1 MNGVVCTTLW
11 DPGCSH
17 NLVTPDFS
25 DELIKR
31 GARWAYCEPLYI
43 EHGVGGKVVKSA
55 APVVKWV
62 EGEIVLCC
70 NGLTYRAE
78 RVKLYVYRGALPDVM
93 ICKKQLQTIACLERP
108 DKKLLDW
115 EMSPS
120 DRDRLAHM
128 MDAALVQMHHCLR
141 PPAMHN
147 AACGK
152 GIQEILKDMCVQRE
166 RLRERVGRAV
176 SKEAEAVINGILEH
190 YPMNFRKPGKDPCK
204 LGTFKIQLKDHTK
217 SFVCLPRRT
226 NPLVMEEMRRQVA
239 EQEAAGVI
247 ERCEGDPSSVYAIC
261 MAKHPSKP
269 GLRFCLD
276 ARPLNANTV
285 LMPYAVP
292 EINESL
298 DRLAG
303 FKMYCTFDLS
313 AYFQQ
318 FDLDEQS
325 RNLVAFLIPGDDE
338 HPPQIWRYKR
348 LTFGLVNASFWAQ
361 RQLAEALAKFPGC
374 ESLRNFIDDICV
386 GANTIEE
393 MARKVT
399 ALMEFCK
406 HFNLRLKKE
415 KCQLC
420 VGAVRHLGFVVSEEG
435 KSLDPA
441 RVDSLVNM
449 RAPANVKALKSL
461 LGSFAFV
468 RGWLADASTTTAPL
482 TDLLST
488 SAKKRGWTWG
498 KAQDDA
504 LAQLKILV
512 QTAPTLAKPNYH
524 LPFHVFVDASDV
536 GVGAVLCQYH
546 ADPSTGE
553 QKLVGI
559 SYASRRFSAREQ
571 NWPVGEKEAYGC
583 KYGMEK
589 FREYLVSHPDVT
601 LHCDHLN
608 MQHMW
613 SCASAKIARWRLYL
627 QQFEPLKIVH
637 VAGKD
642 NLVADSLSRLHLFNL
657 SVPVTPDSEDE
668 EQQLAEAGE
677 GGHVDG
683 LMNCTW
689 AQVMSEVNSNFIKV
703 NYAPLRFSRRGAGA
717 SEEERDTPEV
727 LSVARTPDE
736 FALDKMLSDAIAI
749 TAEKSVVEAEQEELK
764 VAAERQ
770 SEQAHL
776 SEKAAQW
783 CDSDHRDARLL
794 AKCKFPNK
802 RVIGLAHDATHPSFA
817 TTWARVQR
825 ALGFP
830 PGELG
835 AKLKAEVKAYCDTC
849 LVCAKLKPAREKLEA
864 RAGSIRQRPFTQ
876 YAFDLIVLSEPDSRG
891 HRYIF
896 VVVDSFSGAVELFPL
911 RKAAVQDVAEC
922 LHDVLQRWTRPNS
935 VRCDNAKS
943 FTAAAVREMLRMAK
957 IEQHLVA
964 PYSHVSNGQVENA
977 NRRVEYILR
986 AMILDQRLGPNSKL
1000 SWSLLVPA
1008 VRGVINARVVG
1019 RHGCTPNDLLFGATS
1034 QREMS
1039 IYEDEPWMVGYA
1051 GRDDGCGAN
1060 ASTDEAQ
1067 LCVQE
1072 WRRQHQCLID
1082 RCEAK
1087 QDELLQR
1094 LAEVNEGSDDV
1105 GHLEPGDTVL
1115 LSLKGRKHDKLSAP
1129 WAGPYLIAD
1138 RPEQDQGTNVV
1149 LVQHLATKAV
1159 TRVHVRD
1166 IKRCSLDHFD
1176 KVDDALPVA
1185 ALDNFE
1191 YSVQR
1196 ILSHRPVGKRK
1207 NGRGRARAKREYEF
1221 EVLWAD
1227 LPLAEGD
1234 NPSWEPWTNGSLRC
1248 CDAYAKYCRQ
1258 PEVVAELG
1266 DDFCAGDVSDD
1277 GEAEGAADAKSGAMV
1292 PRSRKRRKT

>member
-1 MNGVVCTTLW
+1 MMCTTLW

-17 NLVTPDFS
+17 NLITPDFA
-25 DELIKR
+25 DELIRR
-31 GARWAYCEPLYI
+31 GARWSYCQPLTL
-43 EHGVGGKVVKSA
+43 EHGVGGKVVTSA
-55 APVVKWV
+55 APAVKWV
-62 EGEIVLCC
+62 EGSIVLCEG
-70 NGLTYRAE
+70 GLTYCADK
-78 RVKLYVYRGALPDVM
+78 VKLYVYRGALPDVM
-93 ICKKQLQTIACLERP
+93 ISKKQLERMTCLEKP
-108 DKKLLDW
+108 EKKLLNW
-115 EMSPS
+115 TMSHE
-120 DRDRLAHM
+120 DRDRLAHLV
-128 MDAALVQMHHCLR
+128 DAAMVQAHCCLR
-141 PPAMHN
+141 ADELKPKGAKGN
-147 AACGK
+147 AACNSK
-152 GIQEILKDMCVQRE
+152 SVQDILKEMCDQRE

-176 SKEAEAVINGILEH
+176 SKEAEAVITEILDR
-190 YPMNFRKPGKDPCK
+190 YPLNFRKPGKDPCK
-204 LGTFKIQLKDHTK
+204 LGVFRIQLKELNK
-217 SFVCLPRRT
+217 SFICLPRRT

-247 ERCEGDPSSVYAIC
+247 ERCESDPASVYAIC

-303 FKMYCTFDLS
+303 YKMYSTFDLS

-318 FDLDEQS
+318 FDLAEDC
-325 RNLVAFLIPGDDE
+325 RDLLAFLVPGDE
-338 HPPQIWRYKR
+338 HHPPQIWRYKR

-361 RQLAEALAKFPGC
+361 RQLAEAMAKYPGC

-386 GANTIEE
+386 GANSLDE

-399 ALMEFCK
+399 ALMEFCQ
-406 HFNLRLKKE
+406 HYNLRLKRE

-420 VGAVRHLGFVVSEEG
+420 VGAVRHLGFVISEEG

-449 RAPANVKALKSL
+449 KAPTNVKALKSL

-468 RGWLADASTTTAPL
+468 RGWLADASTTAAPL

-512 QTAPTLAKPNYH
+512 QTAPVLAKPDYR

-536 GVGAVLCQYH
+536 GVGAVLCQYQV
-546 ADPSTGE
+546 DPATGD
-553 QKLVGI
+553 QKLAGI
-559 SYASRRFSAREQ
+559 AYASRRFSAREQ

-637 VAGKD
+637 VAGKE
-642 NLVADSLSRLHLFNL
+642 NGVADALSRLHLFNL
-657 SVPVTPDSEDE
+657 AAAKTPDVEDE

-677 GGHVDG
+677 GGNVDG

-689 AQVMSEVNSNFIKV
+689 AQVMSDINSSYAKV
-703 NYAPLRFSRRGAGA
+703 NNARAPRRWGG
-717 SEEERDTPEV
+717 EVERDTP

-736 FALDKMLSDAIAI
+736 QALEAMLAGSIEV
-749 TAEKSVVEAEQEELK
+749 TAEKSIIEAEQSAK
-764 VAAERQ
+764 VAEAPP
-770 SEQAHL
+770 L
-776 SEKAAQW
+776 SSRAAQW
-783 CDSDHRDARLL
+783 NDADHRDARLL

-802 RVIGLAHDATHPSFA
+802 RVIGLAHDETHPSFA

-825 ALGFP
+825 AHGFP
-830 PGELG
+830 PGDSG
-835 AKLKAEVKAYCDTC
+835 AKLKAEVKAYCETC

-891 HRYIF
+891 FKYIF
-896 VVVDSFSGAVELFPL
+896 AIIDTFSGAVELFPL
-911 RKAAVQDVAEC
+911 RRAAVMDIAEC
-922 LHDVLQRWTRPNS
+922 LHDVLQRWTRPHS

-943 FTAAAVREMLRMAK
+943 FAAAAVKEMLKLAR
-957 IEQHLVA
+957 IQQHFVA
-964 PYSHVSNGQVENA
+964 PYSHVSNGQIENA

-986 AMILDQRLGPNSKL
+986 AMILDQRLGPSSKL

-1019 RHGCTPNDLLFGATS
+1019 KHGCTPNDLMYGATS
-1034 QREMS
+1034 QRDVS
-1039 IYEDEPWMVGYA
+1039 IYEDEPWMA
-1051 GRDDGCGAN
+1051 GFAADAEAGSGD
-1060 ASTDEAQ
+1060 ASSKEAQ
-1067 LCVQE
+1067 LSVQE
-1072 WRRQHQCLID
+1072 WRRQHMCLID
-1082 RCEAK
+1082 KCEAV
-1087 QDELLQR
+1087 QDVLLQR
-1094 LAEVNEGSDDV
+1094 LADLNGGSDDV
-1105 GHLEPGDTVL
+1105 GQLEAGDAVL
-1115 LSLKGRKHDKLSAP
+1115 LCVKGRRHHKLSAP
-1129 WAGPYLIAD
+1129 WAGPYLIVD
-1138 RPEQDQGTNVV
+1138 RPEEDEGTNVV
-1149 LVQHLATKAV
+1149 LVQHLATKV
-1159 TRVHVRD
+1159 LSRVHVRD
-1166 IKRCSLDHFD
+1166 LKRCSLDHYEQI
-1176 KVDDALPVA
+1176 DDALPIA

-1191 YSVQR
+1191 YSVER
-1196 ILSHRPVGKRK
+1196 ILQHRPAGKRK
-1207 NGRGRARAKREYEF
+1207 AGKGKVRAKKDYEF

-1227 LPLAEGD
+1227 LPLQEGE
-1234 NPSWEPWTNGSLRC
+1234 NPSWEPWENASLRSC
-1248 CDAYAKYCRQ
+1248 EAYKTYCRQ
-1258 PEVVAELG
+1258 PEVQEELG
-1266 DDFCAGDVSDD
+1266 ADFYA
-1277 GEAEGAADAKSGAMV
+1277 GEAEPTLEDSSK
-1292 PRSRKRRKT
+1292 KRRL